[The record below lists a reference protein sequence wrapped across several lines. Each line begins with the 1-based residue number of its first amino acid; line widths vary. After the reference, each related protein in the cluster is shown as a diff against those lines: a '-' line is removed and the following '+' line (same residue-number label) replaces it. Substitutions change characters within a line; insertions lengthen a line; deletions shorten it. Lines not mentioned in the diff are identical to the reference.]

1 MANLTGNFIKRTN
14 NNYNMKSILQ
24 KLKAL
29 FSKDREQYV
38 IFGTQGGISI
48 KITLPDG
55 FNPEIDKCP
64 MVILMHG
71 FMASKKFHPIPI
83 LAETLAKEGIASICF
98 DFNGHGKSEGD
109 FIDMTIA
116 NEIEDA
122 KAVFNYVNTLPF
134 VTKTAFIG
142 HSQGGVISG
151 MLAGELENEQ
161 NKPVCMVL
169 LAPAAVLKDDAIA
182 GQCMG
187 KKYDAANP
195 PKYVSVMF
203 HKLGRK
209 FILAAQK
216 LPIYETS
223 CKYTG
228 KVCLIH
234 GKRDKIVPYSYS
246 EKYNSLYLNSELHLM
261 ENESH
266 FMNGDKD
273 TIMSIITKF
282 VKENL

>member
-1 MANLTGNFIKRTN
+1 MKTLLSKLKSIFIKE
-14 NNYNMKSILQ
+14 K
-24 KLKAL
+24 
-29 FSKDREQYV
+29 EQY
-38 IFGTQGGISI
+38 IITGTQGGISTL
-48 KITLPDG
+48 ITLPKG
-55 FNPEIDKCP
+55 FNPEKDKCP
-64 MVILMHG
+64 MAILMHG
-71 FMASKKFHPIPI
+71 FMASKKFHPIPM

-98 DFNGHGKSEGD
+98 DFNAHGKSEGD
-109 FIDMTIA
+109 FINMTIA

-122 KAVFNYVNTLPF
+122 KAVFNYVNTLPY

-151 MLAGELENEQ
+151 MLAGELEHEQ
-161 NKPVCMVL
+161 NKPVCLVL
-169 LAPAAVLKDDAIA
+169 LAPAAVLKADAIA

-187 KKYDAANP
+187 KKYNASNP
-195 PKYVSVMF
+195 PKYVNVMF
-203 HKLGRK
+203 HKLGRE

-246 EKYNSLYLNSELHLM
+246 EKYNSLYANSELHLM
-261 ENESH
+261 EDESH
-266 FMNGDKD
+266 FMSGDKEA
-273 TIMSIITKF
+273 IMSIITKF

>member
-1 MANLTGNFIKRTN
+1 
-14 NNYNMKSILQ
+14 MKSFLE
-24 KLKAL
+24 KVKA
-29 FSKDREQYV
+29 FFKPEREQYFV
-38 IFGTQGGISI
+38 SGTQGGIST
-48 KITLPDG
+48 KITLPEG
-55 FNPEIDKCP
+55 FDPEKDKCT
-64 MVILMHG
+64 MAVLMHG
-71 FMASKKFHPIPI
+71 FMASKKFHPIPMLESA
-83 LAETLAKEGIASICF
+83 LAAAGIGSISF

-122 KAVFNYVNTLPF
+122 RAVFNYVNALPYVKDTVF
-134 VTKTAFIG
+134 VG
-142 HSQGGVISG
+142 HSQGGVVAG
-151 MLAGELENEQ
+151 MLAGELESADR
-161 NKPVCMVL
+161 KPSCLVL

-187 KKYDAANP
+187 KKYDASDP
-195 PKYVSVMF
+195 PAYVNVMF

-216 LPIYETS
+216 LPIYEVS

-246 EKYNSLYLNSELHLM
+246 ERYHESYSDSELHMLAD
-261 ENESH
+261 ESH
-266 FMNGDKD
+266 FLSGDKD

-282 VKENL
+282 IKENI